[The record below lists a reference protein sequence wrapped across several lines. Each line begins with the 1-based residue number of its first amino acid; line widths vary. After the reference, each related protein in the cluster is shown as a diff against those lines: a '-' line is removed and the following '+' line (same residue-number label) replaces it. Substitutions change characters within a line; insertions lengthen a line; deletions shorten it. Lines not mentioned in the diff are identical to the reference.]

1 MAIYLKY
8 NLNRNQSIYIS
19 CHPQYNATNCSE
31 QTVMQYQ
38 GWLYKYIEGLLMLL
52 DLPAALTDAQLMSL
66 NAYS

>member
-1 MAIYLKY
+1 
-8 NLNRNQSIYIS
+8 
-19 CHPQYNATNCSE
+19 
-31 QTVMQYQ
+31 MQYQ